1 MMINIGSTRG
11 GGGVLAL
18 ILIIKNFLD
27 SHGIATK
34 SGECLFL
41 NLLENDILE
50 KNVSRVLLVAMATP
64 FSMPCF
70 MTF

>member
-1 MMINIGSTRG
+1 M
-11 GGGVLAL
+11 LAL
-18 ILIIKNFLD
+18 VLIIENFLD

-50 KNVSRVLLVAMATP
+50 KNVSGVLLVAMATQ

-70 MTF
+70 VKF